1 MRLSVHIK
9 IRKMHAEQQFFNLH
23 VPMFF
28 LFAVSASSTLSEG
41 WASFTIKTTILHRSC
56 AEEWRLCVFL
66 GSCAIT
72 FPRAALNEHGPG
84 RPSAR
89 TVRRAPSTRLAPAVF
104 LASTPERSV
113 SFGTPCLSPAA
124 TKQTKERRLRRKTCF
139 PPKPA
144 PCSRPSPCPVP
155 VSCSGSVS
163 HSAPQLCRGPGP
175 KRSAVQNASR
185 PPRRR
190 QASHECAEHWAL
202 NRSHPRSPASRM
214 QIRTGRSSPAS
225 ALSGAT
231 RSAQSRTPASL
242 AARHRPHPMSIP
254 GRPL

>member
-89 TVRRAPSTRLAPAVF
+89 TVRKAF
-104 LASTPERSV
+104 C
-113 SFGTPCLSPAA
+113 TPCSGCFPGLDAGTFRLFRHA
-124 TKQTKERRLRRKTCF
+124 LLVARRAERITQQTKERLLRRKTCF
-139 PPKPA
+139 LPRPA
-144 PCSRPSPCPVP
+144 P
-155 VSCSGSVS
+155 
-163 HSAPQLCRGPGP
+163 
-175 KRSAVQNASR
+175 
-185 PPRRR
+185 
-190 QASHECAEHWAL
+190 
-202 NRSHPRSPASRM
+202 
-214 QIRTGRSSPAS
+214 
-225 ALSGAT
+225 
-231 RSAQSRTPASL
+231 
-242 AARHRPHPMSIP
+242 
-254 GRPL
+254 